1 MNNKFGIYQCLLEL
15 STLNQNCKTFN
26 DLPLRFL
33 KVRDKSFDFITI
45 FDDESVYCYTVYAHE
60 DGYRI
65 RKTIYNSWIKNYKQQ
80 YQLFRNSRTGEWP
93 AFKTPKEMFEH
104 IEKYLLKKL

>member
-1 MNNKFGIYQCLLEL
+1 MNNEFNISECLYEL
-15 STLNQNCKTFN
+15 IKLNQNCKTFN
-26 DLPLRFL
+26 ELPLRFL

-45 FDDESVYCYTVYAHE
+45 CDDEWVCCYTVYAHE

-65 RKTIYNSWIKNYKQQ
+65 RKTIINSWLKHKQQ
-80 YQLFRNSRTGEWP
+80 YQLFRNSHTGEWP
-93 AFKTPKEMFEH
+93 AFKTPKEMFER

>member
-15 STLNQNCKTFN
+15 IKFNQNCKTFN
-26 DLPLRFL
+26 ELPLRFL
-33 KVRDKSFDFITI
+33 KVRNKSFDFITI
-45 FDDESVYCYTVYAHE
+45 CDDDNVCCYTVYAHE

-65 RKTIYNSWIKNYKQQ
+65 RKTIYSSWIKNYKCQ

-93 AFKTPKEMFEH
+93 AFKTPKEMFER